1 MPEGDTIHKQAAQ
14 LRARLVGQK
23 ATAVFARGL
32 EYRRLA
38 GAVVT
43 SAEAHGKHL
52 FIDVGEARLHVHLGM
67 YGRMSI
73 QDPRLVT
80 ASKAARASLAVVGE
94 QAAALWWRAPT
105 VEVLRAAFAHAHPA
119 LQALGP
125 DVLSDGFDP
134 AAAAARARA
143 RPATTAVGELL
154 LDQRV
159 AAGVGN
165 VYKSEVLFLERLDPF
180 APISSLDDDALSRL
194 FARAGELMRQNL
206 GPWGRTTT
214 ADLTRGGFGPRGS
227 ARVHVYRRAGHPCR
241 ACGAAILAAAQ
252 GQPPRKTYYCP
263 RCQARAPAPRPEAGA
278 PSRSGAVSAPRWP
291 SSPPGNALPTPR
303 PAGTPPRARPRR
315 RAR

>member
-1 MPEGDTIHKQAAQ
+1 MPEGDTIHKHAAQ
-14 LRARLVGQK
+14 LRARLVGQTMK
-23 ATAVFARGL
+23 TVFARGL

-38 GAVVT
+38 GALVA

-52 FIDVGEARLHVHLGM
+52 VIDVGEARLHVHLGM

-73 QDPRLVT
+73 QDPRTVT
-80 ASKAARASLAVVGE
+80 TAKAARASLAVVGE
-94 QAAALWWRAPT
+94 RAAALWWRAPT

-125 DVLSDGFDP
+125 DLLSDGFDP
-134 AAAAARARA
+134 AAAAGRARA
-143 RPATTAVGELL
+143 RPPTTPLGELL

-159 AAGVGN
+159 AAGIGN

-180 APISSLDDDALSRL
+180 APISTADDDVLTRL
-194 FARAGELMRQNL
+194 YARARELMRRNL

-227 ARVHVYRRAGHPCR
+227 ARVYVYRRAGHPCR
-241 ACGAAILAAAQ
+241 VCGTAILAAAQ

-263 RCQARAPAPRPEAGA
+263 RCQARAPA
-278 PSRSGAVSAPRWP
+278 
-291 SSPPGNALPTPR
+291 TPR
-303 PAGTPPRARPRR
+303 PAR
-315 RAR
+315 

>member
-1 MPEGDTIHKQAAQ
+1 MPEGDTIHKHAAE

-38 GAVVT
+38 GAVVA

-52 FIDVGEARLHVHLGM
+52 FIEVGEARLHVHLGM

-73 QDPRLVT
+73 QDPRMVT
-80 ASKAARASLAVVGE
+80 AWKAARASLAVVGE
-94 QAAALWWRAPT
+94 HAAALWWRAPT
-105 VEVLRAAFAHAHPA
+105 VEVLRASFAHAHPA
-119 LQALGP
+119 LHALGP
-125 DVLSDGFDP
+125 DLLSDGFDP
-134 AAAAARARA
+134 GAVAARARA
-143 RPATTAVGELL
+143 RPATTPLGELL

-159 AAGVGN
+159 AAGIGN

-180 APISSLDDDALSRL
+180 APISSVDDGTVTRL
-194 FARAGELMRQNL
+194 YEHARELMRRNL
-206 GPWGRTTT
+206 GPWRRTTT

-241 ACGAAILAAAQ
+241 VCGAAILAASQ

-263 RCQARAPAPRPEAGA
+263 RCQARTPAA
-278 PSRSGAVSAPRWP
+278 RSG
-291 SSPPGNALPTPR
+291 
-303 PAGTPPRARPRR
+303 
-315 RAR
+315 

>member
-52 FIDVGEARLHVHLGM
+52 FIDVGDARLHVHLGM
-67 YGRMSI
+67 YGRMFI
-73 QDPRLVT
+73 QDPGTVT

-125 DVLSDGFDP
+125 DLLSEGFDP
-134 AAAAARARA
+134 AAAAARARM
-143 RPATTAVGELL
+143 RPATTALGELL

-159 AAGVGN
+159 TAGIGN

-180 APISSLDDDALSRL
+180 APLSSVDDAALTRL
-194 FARAGELMRQNL
+194 YARARELMQRNL
-206 GPWGRTTT
+206 GPWSRTTT

-227 ARVHVYRRAGHPCR
+227 ARVHVYRRSGHPCR
-241 ACGAAILAAAQ
+241 ACGTAILAAAQ

-263 RCQARAPAPRPEAGA
+263 RCQSRTEIERTDEVNAPR
-278 PSRSGAVSAPRWP
+278 ST
-291 SSPPGNALPTPR
+291 SSPPDNARPR
-303 PAGTPPRARPRR
+303 PRRAGTPPRAPRR
-315 RAR
+315 HPG